1 METSNRS
8 KGMGIVELAIRMPHP
23 KTASTLCG
31 GILKPPA
38 VLIYLL
44 LILVAFQ
51 VSAGE
56 KFDGVYGNGREKLI
70 IATGSPGE
78 LGLLKELAEA
88 FGEKEDATICWKK
101 AGSGKSL
108 KLLKEKK
115 VDVIMVHAPAAE
127 KQAVDAG
134 WATQRTLIGS
144 NEFFVVGPMDD
155 PAHVASA
162 KTVAEAYG
170 KIATTKATF
179 FSRGDNSGTHKK
191 EMAIWE
197 KAGIKPAGDW
207 YIVTKDFMMATLQRA
222 DAEKGYFMTDSST
235 WYAGMKNLQN
245 LKVLF
250 RGDRFIINTYHAL
263 CQPAGATAGAS
274 LGAKFIE
281 FVASEQG
288 QEIIRSYGKKTYGEA
303 LYNDASYA
311 KRFE

>member
-1 METSNRS
+1 MGRSNRS
-8 KGMGIVELAIRMPHP
+8 KWMDIFEMAVRMPRP
-23 KTASTLCG
+23 RTAPIPCG
-31 GILKPPA
+31 TILKPRA

-44 LILVAFQ
+44 LILMAFQ

-56 KFDGVYGNGREKLI
+56 KFDGVYGNGREKLM

-88 FGEKEDATICWKK
+88 FAKQEDATICWKK

-108 KLLKEKK
+108 KLLKGKK

-127 KQAVDAG
+127 KQAVKAG

-144 NEFFVVGPMDD
+144 NEFFVVGPMHD
-155 PAHVASA
+155 PAQVASA

-170 KIATTKATF
+170 KIAATKATF

-197 KAGIKPAGDW
+197 KAGIRPEGDW
-207 YIVTKDFMMATLQRA
+207 YIVTRDFMRATLRRA

-235 WYAGMKNLQN
+235 WYAEMRNLQN

-274 LGAKFIE
+274 LGAKFVKS
-281 FVASEQG
+281 VASERG
-288 QEIIRSYGKKTYGEA
+288 QEIIRNYGKKTNGEA
-303 LYNDASYA
+303 LYNDAAYA
-311 KRFE
+311 QKFE